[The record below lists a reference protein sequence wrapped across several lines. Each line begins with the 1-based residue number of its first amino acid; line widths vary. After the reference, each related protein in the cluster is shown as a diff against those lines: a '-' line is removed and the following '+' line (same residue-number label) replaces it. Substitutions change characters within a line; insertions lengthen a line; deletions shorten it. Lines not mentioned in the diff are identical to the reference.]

1 MNQIPKS
8 LFSARHEYR
17 ALLKRLTN
25 LLAEMESAYEAV
37 AEQYGFRC
45 KGCEDNCCLTRF
57 HHHTLLEVLYLANGL
72 ESLNRA
78 DRFRLTKQAASV
90 AQRADEADRRGMSVR
105 LMCPLNEG
113 GRCRLYGY
121 RPMICRL
128 HGIPHELHRPGGN
141 VTRHPGCDA
150 FFDQCR
156 KGGKTEYIRF
166 DRTPFY
172 RAMAILEKELRQETG
187 YTEKIKLTIAQMLI
201 AITESVHEID

>member
-8 LFSARHEYR
+8 LFSAKHDHRQ
-17 ALLKRLTN
+17 LLKRLEN
-25 LLAEMESAYEAV
+25 LLGEMESAYEAV

-57 HHHTLLEVLYLANGL
+57 HHHTLLEVLYLANGVD
-72 ESLNRA
+72 SLNPA
-78 DRFRLTKQAASV
+78 DRLKLTAQAASV
-90 AQRADEADRRGMSVR
+90 EQRAVEAGQRGMSVR
-105 LMCPLNEG
+105 LMCPLNQD

-128 HGIPHELHRPGGN
+128 HGIPHELHRPDGD
-141 VTRHPGCDA
+141 VSRHPGCDA

-172 RAMAILEKELRQETG
+172 RAMAILEKELRQATG

-201 AITESVHEID
+201 AIMESCHEID

>member
-8 LFSARHEYR
+8 LFSARHDYR
-17 ALLKRLTN
+17 QLFKRLEALLG
-25 LLAEMESAYEAV
+25 EMESAYEAV

-45 KGCEDNCCLTRF
+45 NGCEDNCCLTRF
-57 HHHTLLEVLYLANGL
+57 HHHTLLEVLYLANGVENL
-72 ESLNRA
+72 SPG
-78 DRFRLTKQAASV
+78 DRLRLTAQAAGV
-90 AQRADEADRRGMSVR
+90 EQRAVESVRCGMSIR
-105 LMCPLNEG
+105 LMCPLNQD
-113 GRCRLYGY
+113 GRCQLYEY

-128 HGIPHELHRPGGN
+128 HGIPHELKRPDGN
-141 VTRHPGCDA
+141 VSQHPGCDA

-156 KGGKTEYIRF
+156 KGGKSEYIRF

-201 AITESVHEID
+201 AIMESCHEID